1 MAFPPEAVRIAG
13 FTLRQVTSS
22 IRTQSPYS
30 FAQTAYDF
38 MGGTWAAD
46 LTLAAV
52 DARESAAISA
62 WLASLNGPA
71 GRFELD
77 MEAMDYDGP
86 QGTITADPVVT
97 VAAQARAQTLVL
109 QLAAAGDTISVGDYL
124 TLDGHL
130 HIVTGAEAPT
140 AAFRQT
146 LTLWPRLRAP
156 VAPGDPV
163 ALRAPYGSWALAGS
177 ETALAV
183 SQARVRTRTVQLVEA
198 L

>member
-13 FTLRQVTSS
+13 FTLRQISS
-22 IRTQSPYS
+22 AIRTQSPYS

-38 MGGTWAAD
+38 MGGTWAAE
-46 LTLAAV
+46 LTLAAF

-86 QGTITADPVVT
+86 QGAITADPVVA
-97 VAAQARAQTLVL
+97 VAASARAKTLVL
-109 QLAAAGDTISVGDYL
+109 QLAAATDTISVGDYL

-163 ALRAPYGSWALAGS
+163 AMRAPYGSWALAGP

-183 SQARVRTRTVQLVEA
+183 SQARLRTRTLQLVEA